1 MKKILVWII
10 INLIII
16 IPSISYSTFNIN
28 TTEELEEQK
37 ASFKIKD
44 FLNEAQKYSP
54 EFIKELGISNIFS
67 MATTGKI
74 ENKNILSRI
83 FKILRKQVTSTL
95 KILVSILSIILI
107 HSILKALTDG
117 LEQNS
122 VSNIVYYVQYILI
135 VTVIMANFT
144 DVLKN
149 VNDTIENLV
158 GFSYTLIPLL
168 ITLILYTGSIT
179 TSVVVEPILLF
190 LIEFIA
196 RLIKTLI
203 IPAVSII
210 TVLIIIGKISDR
222 IQITKITGFIK
233 SSVVWILCVTL
244 TVFIGV
250 LSLEG
255 TLTSSIDGITAKTT
269 KAAISNLIP
278 VVR

>member
-1 MKKILVWII
+1 MKKFLVSII
-10 INLIII
+10 VILIII
-16 IPSISYSTFNIN
+16 IPNNSYGTIN
-28 TTEELEEQK
+28 EAGELEEQK
-37 ASFKIKD
+37 SSFKIKD

-54 EFIKELGISNIFS
+54 EFIKELGVNNVFS
-67 MATTGKI
+67 MATAGKI
-74 ENKNILSRI
+74 ENKNIFSKI
-83 FKILRKQVTSTL
+83 FKLLGKQFTSTL
-95 KILVSILSIILI
+95 KILVSILAIILI
-107 HSILKALTDG
+107 HSLLKALTDG

-149 VNDTIENLV
+149 VNDAIENLV

-179 TSVVVEPILLF
+179 TSVAVEPILLF

-196 RLIKTLI
+196 RFIKTLI

-210 TVLIIIGKISDR
+210 TVLIIISKISDR
-222 IQITKITGFIK
+222 IQITKIASFMK
-233 SSVVWILCVTL
+233 SSVVWVLGVVL

-250 LSLEG
+250 RSLEG

-269 KAAISNLIP
+269 KAAVSSLIP